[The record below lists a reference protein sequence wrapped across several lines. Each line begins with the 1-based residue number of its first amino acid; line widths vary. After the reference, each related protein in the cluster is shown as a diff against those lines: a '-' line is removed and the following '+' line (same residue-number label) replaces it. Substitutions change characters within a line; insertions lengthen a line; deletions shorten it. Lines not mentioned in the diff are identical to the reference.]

1 MKTILKN
8 RHFVNLESLSTTE
21 INSLIER
28 SLAFKRGEPAPDF
41 SDKTLV
47 NLFFENSTRT
57 RSSFEMAEHR
67 LNMYLLPFETV
78 TSSVQKGETL
88 LDTCKTLEAI
98 GADGLVIRHGA
109 TGYYEELLATL
120 DIPIIN
126 AGDGSGQHP
135 SQSLLDL
142 MTMVE
147 TYGTVEGKVVV
158 ICGDLQHSRVARS
171 NADILKRLGAIVYGS
186 GPVEWYDPAMGIPH
200 LSMDEAVEQCDI
212 LMLLRVQH
220 ERHDGTTRFDPAD
233 YHATYGLTHE
243 RMNRLKNSAIVLH
256 PAPVNR
262 GVEIADELVEHPRS
276 RIFEQMKNGV
286 FARMAILE
294 WCFSTKSIKGDDED
308 DNTN

>member
-1 MKTILKN
+1 M
-8 RHFVNLESLSTTE
+8 
-21 INSLIER
+21 
-28 SLAFKRGEPAPDF
+28 
-41 SDKTLV
+41 
-47 NLFFENSTRT
+47 
-57 RSSFEMAEHR
+57 
-67 LNMYLLPFETV
+67 
-78 TSSVQKGETL
+78 Q
-88 LDTCKTLEAI
+88 
-98 GADGLVIRHGA
+98 
-109 TGYYEELLATL
+109 TL

-186 GPVEWYDPAMGIPH
+186 GPIEWYDPAMGIPY
-200 LSMDEAVEQCDI
+200 LPMDEAVEQCDI

-220 ERHDGTTRFDPAD
+220 ERHDGTTRFDPAV
-233 YHATYGLTHE
+233 YHTTHGLTHE
-243 RMNRLKNSAIVLH
+243 RMNRLKHSAIVLH

-294 WCFSTKSIKGDDED
+294 WCFSMKTIKGDDAD

>member
-1 MKTILKN
+1 MKTILKT

-67 LNMYLLPFETV
+67 LNMHLLPFETA

-88 LDTCKTLEAI
+88 RDTCKTLEAI
-98 GADGLVIRHGA
+98 GADALVIRHGA
-109 TGYYEELLATL
+109 TGYYEELMQTL

-220 ERHDGTTRFDPAD
+220 ERHDGTTRFDPAV
-233 YHATYGLTHE
+233 YHTTHGLTHE
-243 RMNRLKNSAIVLH
+243 RMNRLKHSAIVLH

-294 WCFSTKSIKGDDED
+294 WCFSTKSIKGDDAD